1 MEWKEDDICGI
12 FLSGVQL
19 HFLHNLNEFKEFVRP
34 TLIGSNEINKYEDH
48 MTKFGAG
55 LGVIASSKWAF
66 LSMKLPKLQN
76 DWFVK
81 VGRWIMFLSS
91 ISIPQNPTQPLPVVP
106 QQQLNADPELDVEP
120 VQVLAR
126 RRPQPMVTNG
136 RRKIWLPSFV
146 VSCIDLVSVL
156 NWTPN

>member
-1 MEWKEDDICGI
+1 M
-12 FLSGVQL
+12 
-19 HFLHNLNEFKEFVRP
+19 
-34 TLIGSNEINKYEDH
+34 
-48 MTKFGAG
+48 
-55 LGVIASSKWAF
+55 
-66 LSMKLPKLQN
+66 
-76 DWFVK
+76 
-81 VGRWIMFLSS
+81 
-91 ISIPQNPTQPLPVVP
+91 PQNPTQHLPVVP

-156 NWTPN
+156 N